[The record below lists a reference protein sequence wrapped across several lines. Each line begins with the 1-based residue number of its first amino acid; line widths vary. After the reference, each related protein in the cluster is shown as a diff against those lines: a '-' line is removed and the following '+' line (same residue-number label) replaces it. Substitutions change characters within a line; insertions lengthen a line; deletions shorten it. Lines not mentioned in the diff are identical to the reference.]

1 MSAIEGTNWENSHFI
16 YEYFCPK
23 AHLIIIEKVVAGI
36 RILTMGFVFY
46 LSVWTYDE
54 LDFKKFLIMI
64 FFSSN
69 IFIIPH
75 VFLFISDYKITKRD
89 SIYYTSYVI
98 ELLNTCIIMYYSG
111 INRKLSQPAMQGVL
125 QSWQAFHN
133 LKFGMEILY

>member
-1 MSAIEGTNWENSHFI
+1 M
-16 YEYFCPK
+16 
-23 AHLIIIEKVVAGI
+23 AGI

-69 IFIIPH
+69 LFIIPH